1 MKHTSAVDGKPAVS
15 PATATDEPT
24 VRRRVLVAE
33 DDRALADVIR
43 LALSRAGFE
52 VSVANDGQAALQL
65 ASTSTFDVVISDY
78 QMPKINGEQLL
89 TAVRSDSASQDASLI
104 LCSARYY
111 ELDSERL
118 NADLRLSAI
127 FFKPFSLAELVHAAS
142 A

>member
-1 MKHTSAVDGKPAVS
+1 MS